1 MSGMSTV
8 TVWRVDVAYPCSLL
22 GFLLFLLLYSPAL
35 AFFLCQAYVSYPPAA
50 KGAYSRTS
58 NSYSSLSS
66 PSSSSGSSTGSAGRL
81 FDMFTSAS
89 KLVTGFPLVVRGWVT
104 VRGESELPA
113 EGVTGVESRGWEEV
127 RGRGRERCSA

>member
-1 MSGMSTV
+1 MSGVSRTA
-8 TVWRVDVAYPCSLL
+8 WRVEVAYPCSLL
-22 GFLLFLLLYSPAL
+22 GFLLFLLYSPAL
-35 AFFLCQAYVSYPPAA
+35 AFFLCQVYVSYPPAA
-50 KGAYSRTS
+50 KGAYARTS

-66 PSSSSGSSTGSAGRL
+66 PSSSSGSSIGSAGRL

-89 KLVTGFPLVVRGWVT
+89 KLVTGFPLVGRGWVT

-113 EGVTGVESRGWEEV
+113 EGVTGVESRGWEGV